1 MRRLPNL
8 FSLIMRV
15 GNGNRVGAPVHTTR
29 CHIYGISMNQLLPTV
44 TDKTESVHY

>member
-8 FSLIMRV
+8 VSAIMRM
-15 GNGNRVGAPVHTTR
+15 GNGSRVAALLHTTR
-29 CHIYGISMNQLLPTV
+29 CHIYGIGLNPLLPTV